1 MDTRRKILTP
11 SKALEAALALR
22 ASGTSITLITGY
34 FDVLQ
39 PSLIRQMAATGARV
53 FALVLDP
60 PDPLLTTQARAELAA
75 ALQVIDYVIYSSTA
89 PSELAA
95 AGFVATLAPDRHIR
109 AEKHHLAAREQ
120 LIRHVVERHTMSAA
134 GRQSH

>member
-60 PDPLLTTQARAELAA
+60 PDPRFSVHSLSARA
-75 ALQVIDYVIYSSTA
+75 
-89 PSELAA
+89 
-95 AGFVATLAPDRHIR
+95 GFARRGP
-109 AEKHHLAAREQ
+109 AESPGHSVS
-120 LIRHVVERHTMSAA
+120 VVHRRS
-134 GRQSH
+134 QS

>member
-39 PSLIRQMAATGARV
+39 PS
-53 FALVLDP
+53 
-60 PDPLLTTQARAELAA
+60 QARAELAA
-75 ALQVIDYVIYSSTA
+75 ALQVIDYVIYSSSA

-109 AEKHHLAAREQ
+109 AEKDHLAAREQ